1 MGTSTRPPRKQQERL
16 GTFPPDQRSPS
27 PLLRATSNGIG
38 EGGVERTNNTE
49 ISRFVCGYDNK
60 SVIFIRVGK
69 TGRGSNKRSGR
80 SLACASLLPPVR
92 LRLRGPAGQQGD
104 SPRLDR
110 QTRQGLS
117 TLPPPKASCTPHVA
131 PRSLPTAPHPRAYFH
146 LAGRARER
154 CRYPQGPES
163 ARRPGADDSAGARGQ
178 PRPMRVR
185 GRVQAVASLAWRS
198 PRRCVPEP

>member
-1 MGTSTRPPRKQQERL
+1 M
-16 GTFPPDQRSPS
+16 
-27 PLLRATSNGIG
+27 
-38 EGGVERTNNTE
+38 ERTNNTE

-117 TLPPPKASCTPHVA
+117 TLPPPQGLLHSSRRTPLPPNRPPP
-131 PRSLPTAPHPRAYFH
+131 PRLLPSGREGSGALPVSPRA
-146 LAGRARER
+146 
-154 CRYPQGPES
+154 
-163 ARRPGADDSAGARGQ
+163 
-178 PRPMRVR
+178 
-185 GRVQAVASLAWRS
+185 
-198 PRRCVPEP
+198 